1 MRYVCS
7 YCHVGFEAEPAP
19 HLVCPNCKAEAGLE
33 WVSSDP
39 PPAPVRY
46 FRAFLL
52 VAAVLAIGGALFG
65 ATS

>member
-7 YCHVGFEAEPAP
+7 YCHTRFEAEPAP

-33 WVSSDP
+33 RVVGEP
-39 PPAPVRY
+39 PPAVRY
-46 FRAFLL
+46 FGVFLL
-52 VAAVLAIGGALFG
+52 VTTILALGGALIG